1 MLKRRDA
8 FLNNVRSLT
17 AEHVY
22 FFRSTTLWF
31 SSKKCLQCKIMHGP
45 DSCLFHFQ
53 VFTQSAP
60 ALSLDKSAALTFGWP
75 WHPAGSTCFVCDSF
89 ILHASPSCLSPFWFF
104 HPSSPLPLWSPA
116 VKEIQNAFWAART
129 KVKMWLAK
137 KKLRI
142 CFCTQIGQCSNCR
155 KGLICLI
162 NPSRAPQEFRMIRSE
177 FTRFVF
183 CFYLSFNFFCTF
195 FCSHFIFYPA
205 SLRFIN

>member
-1 MLKRRDA
+1 MFIFSFHN
-8 FLNNVRSLT
+8 FLI
-17 AEHVY
+17 
-22 FFRSTTLWF
+22 FI
-31 SSKKCLQCKIMHGP
+31 KKCLQGKIMHGP

-60 ALSLDKSAALTFGWP
+60 ALSLEKSAALTFGWP

-89 ILHASPSCLSPFWFF
+89 ILHASPSCLSPFRFF

-129 KVKMWLAK
+129 KVKM
-137 KKLRI
+137 I

-162 NPSRAPQEFRMIRSE
+162 NPSRALQEFRMIRSE

-183 CFYLSFNFFCTF
+183 CFFYLSFNFFVLSFVLFLSSIPFHSVSSTKV
-195 FCSHFIFYPA
+195 
-205 SLRFIN
+205 N